1 MDNKNQHSLAR
12 MVEEYRY
19 TQTVIKH
26 DDWHDHGTSGQANFD
41 SSCPICF
48 EIPEDEVSEDFLHFW
63 ERWIVSRC
71 GGDTYT

>member
-1 MDNKNQHSLAR
+1 
-12 MVEEYRY
+12 MVEESRY

-26 DDWHDHGTSGQANFD
+26 DDWHDHRNSGQANFD

-63 ERWIVSRC
+63 ER
-71 GGDTYT
+71 